1 MKKTMQKLIAILSG
15 FMLSASAVVPSV
27 PVNAEK
33 NSGSVS
39 SEGAKTAFDPVMN
52 ESNVTT
58 TLQTQFTTTPTT
70 TASTTTVTTT
80 ANPKG
85 YDFDGTLFRD
95 NYQWSYYLN
104 DELDLSNLTFQVA
117 IIDPRGDYRT
127 DYVECSF
134 SYKSGK
140 YSDLYTLDTSEVD
153 MSTPGQYKIYIRTK
167 KGAIGDFES
176 FNSRYLSTGNYKVRM
191 DGHESYFIITVNDTE
206 RPVEVE
212 DTDFRFVNYNGDNDC
227 VSITKG
233 MPATVSLYGYKAKE
247 LIKDPTSPSVF
258 KFEIGNES
266 IASLNT
272 DYTRGITVLINGL
285 EIGET
290 TLTATAPNGKTATIK
305 IIVHEYV
312 APVDDPQ
319 LTTTTA
325 ISTGPIETSQTTIAI
340 IDYRVQVEYD
350 KSPMKIGEKRK
361 VKFYNPDTKTVKNG
375 KVTTSSDCISIA
387 YEEGN
392 DTFIVTALKE
402 GKAEIDI
409 TAEGC
414 AFGSYVNIDVISA
427 EPTKG
432 DANCDGELNMADA
445 VLIMQS
451 IANPAKYGVKGSDSS
466 HITEQGM
473 KNADITGN
481 NDGVTNADAL
491 AIQKRLLKL
500 E

>member
-1 MKKTMQKLIAILSG
+1 MKKTMRKLIAILSG
-15 FMLSASAVVPSV
+15 FMLSAFSVVSSV
-27 PVNAEK
+27 PVNAENNK
-33 NSGSVS
+33 VLVS
-39 SEGAKTAFDPVMN
+39 SEETITAFDSVVN

-58 TLQTQFTTTPTT
+58 TLQPQFTTTPTT
-70 TASTTTVTTT
+70 TVSTTTVTTV

-85 YDFDGTLFRD
+85 YDFDGTIFRE

-104 DELDLSNLTFQVA
+104 DKLDLSNLTLKVA
-117 IIDPRGDYRT
+117 VIDPRGDYRT
-127 DYVECSF
+127 DYVNCSF
-134 SYKSGK
+134 SYESGK

-191 DGHESYFIITVNDTE
+191 DGQESYFTITVGDKE

-233 MPATVSLYGYKAKE
+233 MPAAVSLYGYKAKE
-247 LIKDPTSPSVF
+247 LNKDTISPSVF
-258 KFEIGNES
+258 KFEIGDES

-290 TLTATAPNGKTATIK
+290 TLTATAPNGKTAAIK

-319 LTTTTA
+319 MITTTA
-325 ISTGPIETSQTTIAI
+325 ISTGPFETSQTTIAK
-340 IDYRVQVEYD
+340 IDYRVKVEYD

-361 VKFYNPDTKTVKNG
+361 VKFYNPDTKTAKNG

-392 DTFIVTALKE
+392 DTFTVTALKE
-402 GKAEIDI
+402 GKAEIYI
-409 TAEGC
+409 TAEDC
-414 AFGSYVNIDVISA
+414 TFSSYVYLDIISSEA
-427 EPTKG
+427 VKG
-432 DANCDGELNMADA
+432 DANCDGQLDMADA
-445 VLIMQS
+445 VLIMQAL
-451 IANPAKYGVKGSDSS
+451 ANPNKYGLDGTAE
-466 HITEQGM
+466 HHLTEQG
-473 KNADITGN
+473 KANADM
-481 NDGVTNADAL
+481 DGDGLTVGDAQK
-491 AIQKRLLKL
+491 IQMKLLGL

>member
-1 MKKTMQKLIAILSG
+1 MKKTMRKLIAILSG
-15 FMLSASAVVPSV
+15 FMLSAFSVVSSV
-27 PVNAEK
+27 PVNAENNK
-33 NSGSVS
+33 VLVS
-39 SEGAKTAFDPVMN
+39 SEETITAFDSVVN

-58 TLQTQFTTTPTT
+58 TLQPQFTTTPTT
-70 TASTTTVTTT
+70 TVSTTTVTTI

-85 YDFDGTLFRD
+85 YDFDGTIFRE

-104 DELDLSNLTFQVA
+104 DKLDLSNLTLKVA

-127 DYVECSF
+127 DYVNCSF
-134 SYKSGK
+134 SYESGK

-153 MSTPGQYKIYIRTK
+153 MSTPGQYKIYIRPK

-191 DGHESYFIITVNDTE
+191 DGQESYFTITVGDKE

-233 MPATVSLYGYKAKE
+233 MPAVVLLYGYKAKE
-247 LIKDPTSPSVF
+247 LNKDTISPSVF
-258 KFEIGNES
+258 KFEIGDES

-290 TLTATAPNGKTATIK
+290 TLTATAPNGKTAAIK
-305 IIVHEYV
+305 IIVREYV

-319 LTTTTA
+319 MITTTA
-325 ISTGPIETSQTTIAI
+325 ISTGPFETSQTTIAK
-340 IDYRVQVEYD
+340 IDYRVKVEYD

-361 VKFYNPDTKTVKNG
+361 VKFYNPDTKTAKNG

-402 GKAEIDI
+402 GKAEIYV

-414 AFGSYVNIDVISA
+414 TFSSYVYLDIISSEA
-427 EPTKG
+427 VKG
-432 DANCDGELNMADA
+432 DANCDGQLDMADA
-445 VLIMQS
+445 VLIMQAL
-451 IANPAKYGVKGSDSS
+451 ANPNKYGLDGTAE
-466 HITEQGM
+466 HHLTEQG
-473 KNADITGN
+473 KANADI
-481 NDGVTNADAL
+481 DGDGLTVGDAQK
-491 AIQKRLLKL
+491 IQMNLLGL